1 MRTLAP
7 RQTPSHTG
15 RASSRRDRRTTAAP
29 SASSCCSAP
38 SCSPAAIAS
47 AAAAGCTCCRAARC
61 ASSPAAPAAARSA
74 RSAAARSRRACPR
87 STEIS
92 RARCNHGIPSLT
104 LALTLHPHTLTLTS
118 LNPRTLT
125 HTHTHTHTHTLTL
138 PRLGFRQLAAHAA
151 AAELA
156 PLEEESAAA
165 AAVNAWAAAGFKFD
179 RPVEVE
185 ETREL
190 AAARAEAA
198 GPALTTLQLQ
208 AYALEVQEATGVYGR
223 RRARRR
229 LGRRILSG
237 TAALLCSVLTLLGAG
252 FLIWDDDVEARRL
265 PSAPLPHMPNS
276 CAPPMGQQHV
286 LCM

>member
-1 MRTLAP
+1 M
-7 RQTPSHTG
+7 
-15 RASSRRDRRTTAAP
+15 
-29 SASSCCSAP
+29 
-38 SCSPAAIAS
+38 
-47 AAAAGCTCCRAARC
+47 
-61 ASSPAAPAAARSA
+61 
-74 RSAAARSRRACPR
+74 
-87 STEIS
+87 
-92 RARCNHGIPSLT
+92 
-104 LALTLHPHTLTLTS
+104 
-118 LNPRTLT
+118 
-125 HTHTHTHTHTLTL
+125 
-138 PRLGFRQLAAHAA
+138 
-151 AAELA
+151 
-156 PLEEESAAA
+156 
-165 AAVNAWAAAGFKFD
+165 NAWAAAGFKFD
-179 RPVEVE
+179 RPEEVE

-208 AYALEVQEATGVYGR
+208 AYALGRMEVQEATRVYGR

-229 LGRRILSG
+229 LARRWLSG